1 MKARRAYDINFAS
14 LSMGSQQL
22 DYSLSADF
30 LENYPEAYISDI
42 KAFAVL
48 SLNKMHQCLETSMN
62 IQGTVV
68 CSCDICTEDVNI
80 EFKTDEFVIFKF
92 VDMQMSNIE
101 DELNVIFIDKRD
113 NIINV
118 SDILY
123 ETIMLSLPI
132 RKLHDMKPDG
142 TYSCNPEY
150 LKYLNQSE
158 DVEEIK
164 NNPFRDLKKKL
175 KN

>member
-1 MKARRAYDINFAS
+1 MKARRAYDINFTS

-22 DYSLSADF
+22 DYSISTDF
-30 LENYPEAYISDI
+30 LQNYPEAYISDI

-48 SLNKMHQCLETSMN
+48 SLNKMHQCLETSIN

-68 CSCDICTEDVNI
+68 CSCDICTEDVQI
-80 EFKTDEFVIFKF
+80 EFKTEEFVIFKF
-92 VDMQMSNIE
+92 VDMQMTSIE
-101 DELNVIFIDKRD
+101 DELNVIFVDKRN
-113 NIINV
+113 NIINI
-118 SDILY
+118 SDTLY

-132 RKLHDMKPDG
+132 RKLHDMNADG
-142 TYSCNPEY
+142 TYTCNPEY
-150 LKYLNQSE
+150 LKYLNQE
-158 DVEEIK
+158 ENVEENK